1 MGSMGI
7 RNLFNGLIFSTALS
21 ILLPVLATDPPTN
34 PDTDSDGLTDLEE
47 TAPGEFEVITNEVT
61 WPEAKALA
69 ASRGGYLAT
78 ITSSAEWDRL
88 VPLLIASGVQNFW
101 LGASDEQ
108 VEGEWRWVT
117 GEPFSFNLWDFG
129 EPNNCCGGEHFLAVT
144 TNFWNDAGARANSGS
159 RAAYVI
165 EWGLNSDPTKVD
177 TDGDG
182 LYDFAEVKVHHT
194 FPYLSDSDG
203 DGLNDLDEVATHQ
216 FEVMPGEVT
225 WLEAKAAAL
234 ARGGYLATVTS
245 AQEWDELQSV
255 LMASGQ
261 LNFWLGATDERS
273 EGAWRWVTGEPFTF
287 SLWNSG
293 EPNNCCG
300 GEHFL
305 AVTPAFWNDAG
316 NRTSPD
322 SRASYVV
329 ERGLNSDPTKAD
341 TDGDGLSDYAEVKTH
356 HTFPY
361 LADSDEDLFSDAA
374 EVAAG
379 SNPLNPDS
387 IPPDSLNVFPATEIE
402 FFTAAGTRYQLE
414 ATSNFLTWI
423 PVGESIQGTGQIHR
437 QLLSARHGVR
447 LFYRLRKVE

>member
-1 MGSMGI
+1 MGI
-7 RNLFNGLIFSTALS
+7 GSSLHWVIFLVSLFTLT
-21 ILLPVLATDPPTN
+21 PTIAAD
-34 PDTDSDGLTDLEE
+34 PDTDGDGLSDIEE
-47 TAPGEFEVITNEVT
+47 TAPGQFEVITNEVT
-61 WPEAKALA
+61 WLEAKSLA

-78 ITSSAEWDRL
+78 ITSTNEWDRL
-88 VPLLIASGVQNFW
+88 VPLLIDSGVQNFW

-117 GEPFSFNLWDFG
+117 GEPFNFALWDVL

-144 TNFWNDAGARANSGS
+144 TNFWNDAGTRSNSES

-194 FPYLSDSDG
+194 FPYLPDSDG

-216 FEVMPGEVT
+216 FEVITNEVT
-225 WLEAKAAAL
+225 WLEAKAAAT
-234 ARGGYLATVTS
+234 AQGGYLATITS
-245 AQEWDELQSV
+245 TNEWEELV
-255 LMASGQ
+255 PLLTASGTP
-261 LNFWLGATDERS
+261 NFWLGATDEKL
-273 EGAWRWVTGEPFTF
+273 EGDWRWVSGEPFTF
-287 SLWNSG
+287 NLWNFG

-305 AVTPAFWNDAG
+305 AITPAFWNDAG
-316 NRTSPD
+316 SRTNPD
-322 SRASYVV
+322 SRASYVI
-329 ERGLNSDPTKAD
+329 ERGLNSDPTQSD
-341 TDGDGLSDYAEVKTH
+341 TDGDGLNDFDEARVH

-379 SNPLNPDS
+379 SNPLAPDS
-387 IPPDSLNVFPATEIE
+387 IPADVLNVFPATEIE
-402 FFTAAGTRYQLE
+402 FFTAAGVRYQLE
-414 ATSNFLTWI
+414 ATSNLLTWI
-423 PVGESIQGTGQIHR
+423 PVGDVIQGNGQIYR
-437 QLLSARHGVR
+437 QLIAARHGVR
-447 LFYRLRKVE
+447 LFYRLQKIP